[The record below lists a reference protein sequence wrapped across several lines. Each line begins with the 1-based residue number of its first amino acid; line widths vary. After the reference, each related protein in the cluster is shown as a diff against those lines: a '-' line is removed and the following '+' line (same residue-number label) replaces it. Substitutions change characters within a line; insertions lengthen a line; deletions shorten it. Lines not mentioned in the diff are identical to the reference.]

1 MKFRILILLL
11 LTMLMVPAEASV
23 TYRYRVFFTDK
34 TGSEVCQFSERA
46 LERRENREVAID
58 STDYVVS
65 PLYLDSLKAAG
76 LQIVVTSRWMNTA
89 VVMQSNG
96 GRVADSVF
104 QKMPF
109 VASWNQITST
119 EYFEQPRRR
128 ELPAHETVT
137 NETFRTPIYEVKGEA
152 LLDSGY
158 CGQGMLIA
166 VLDGGFMNVNI
177 HDNVNQHVIGW
188 CDMYNPTDTVGAVF
202 FGSEAHGANCLS
214 IMSAPASSG
223 VWGTAPEA
231 DYFLIRTE
239 NSPSETPLEEDMW
252 IAGAE
257 MADSIGADLISSS
270 LGYYE
275 FDNYQYNHT
284 QSQLGKGEVFI
295 SQAADIGSKKG
306 MLICC
311 AAGNE
316 GGTSW
321 NAIDF
326 PADVMDVFT
335 VGASTSSLT
344 AAYFTSPG
352 FTHPYVK
359 PDVAC
364 RGQNSFLIDAYS
376 GTVSRGSGTS
386 YATPM
391 MCGLCAS
398 LWSAVPQLSVQQLR
412 NIIRRSANQAM
423 NPDNLMGFG
432 MPDFQVAL
440 QRARALYPETSL
452 RGVESMSVSEEA
464 PMTDLWGRPVRHL
477 EQNQGGFVQKGGKII
492 LFVP

>member
-1 MKFRILILLL
+1 MKLRIFLL
-11 LTMLMVPAEASV
+11 LTLCLLFASLEAAS
-23 TYRYRVFFTDK
+23 TYRYRVTFVDK
-34 TGSEVCQFSERA
+34 AGSEVCQFSERA
-46 LERRENREVAID
+46 LERRANRDVEID

-65 PLYLDSLKAAG
+65 PIYLDSLRAAG
-76 LQIVVTSRWMNTA
+76 LEIVVTSRWMNTA
-89 VVMQSNG
+89 VVMNPDGS
-96 GRVADSVF
+96 RVADSIFDNMMFLTACTKV
-104 QKMPF
+104 
-109 VASWNQITST
+109 TSA
-119 EYFEQPRRR
+119 EYIQAPRRR
-128 ELPAHETVT
+128 QLPAQDLAA

-166 VLDGGFMNVNI
+166 VLDGGFLNVDI
-177 HDNVNQHVIGW
+177 HDNVNKHVVGW
-188 CDMYNPTDTVGAVF
+188 YDMYHPTDSVGEVLF
-202 FGSEAHGANCLS
+202 RSEAHGANCLS

-275 FDNYQYNHT
+275 FDNTQYNHT

-295 SQAADIGSKKG
+295 SQAAAIGAKKG

-326 PADVMDVFT
+326 PADVVDVFT

-352 FTHPYVK
+352 FVHPYVK

-364 RGQNSFLIDAYS
+364 RGQNSFLIDAYT

-423 NPDNLMGFG
+423 SPDNLMGFG

-440 QRARALYPETSL
+440 QKARALYPETSL
-452 RGVESMSVSEEA
+452 RGVESMAASEEA
-464 PMTDLWGRPVRHL
+464 PMTDLWGRPVRNL
-477 EQNQGGFVQKGGKII
+477 EQNRGNFVQKGGKII